1 MAEEA
6 RDIENN
12 SPHRARGK
20 TDFSPAARMLMSVG
34 IGCYLGWQTIDISPT
49 LFPAPLSGVRETL
62 GIWGYAATT
71 LLLFLLL
78 VFAVSTH
85 RKPGMLIERRW
96 LISIACMGPALGT
109 VLLYLCGWIGDEAHF
124 VGVAIGRILF
134 ATSAGL
140 VVLWGELLSSC
151 GASHMLGC
159 TAGGYGISFGICLIE
174 ACLSLLGR
182 PWFLDPYSPCY
193 QESLCWP

>member
-62 GIWGYAATT
+62 GIWGLCRHYPSLIPAACFRREYASETRHA
-71 LLLFLLL
+71 
-78 VFAVSTH
+78 
-85 RKPGMLIERRW
+85 
-96 LISIACMGPALGT
+96 
-109 VLLYLCGWIGDEAHF
+109 Y
-124 VGVAIGRILF
+124 
-134 ATSAGL
+134 
-140 VVLWGELLSSC
+140 
-151 GASHMLGC
+151 
-159 TAGGYGISFGICLIE
+159 
-174 ACLSLLGR
+174 
-182 PWFLDPYSPCY
+182 
-193 QESLCWP
+193 